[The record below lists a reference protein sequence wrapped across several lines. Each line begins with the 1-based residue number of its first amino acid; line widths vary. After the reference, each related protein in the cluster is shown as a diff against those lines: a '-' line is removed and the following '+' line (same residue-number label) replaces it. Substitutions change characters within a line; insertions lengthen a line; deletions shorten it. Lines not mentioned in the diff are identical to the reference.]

1 LCSKLLRH
9 FELYVIRSNSLKK
22 VFVSIKGIYYQ
33 SEIMGQKI
41 TYIVPFKYPANL
53 PIDVDYRVMSTF
65 LDFYIV
71 LLKFVNYK
79 LYTSAN
85 LEYPPIEQD
94 STSYQGYEFKGLA
107 TNENDD
113 DRYKIDEEFKN
124 REGENKNLLFANL
137 RFYLSTEVPRYSLE
151 YVILAF
157 GGQVSLDNNDA
168 TITHV
173 ITDRE
178 TISKEKTKEYVQPQW
193 IYDSVNFNKL
203 LNVKEYQINKVNHF

>member
-1 LCSKLLRH
+1 
-9 FELYVIRSNSLKK
+9 
-22 VFVSIKGIYYQ
+22 
-33 SEIMGQKI
+33 MGQKI

-79 LYTSAN
+79 LYTEAK

-94 STSYQGYEFKGLA
+94 STTYQGYQFKGLSA
-107 TNENDD
+107 NEVDD
-113 DRYKIDEEFKN
+113 DRYKIDEEFNNK
-124 REGENKNLLFANL
+124 EGDNKNLLFANL
-137 RFYLSTEVPRYSLE
+137 KFYLSTEVPRYSLE

-157 GGQVSLDNNDA
+157 GGQVSLDTNDS

-178 TISKEKTKEYVQPQW
+178 TISK
-193 IYDSVNFNKL
+193 
-203 LNVKEYQINKVNHF
+203 